1 MNLRRRALL
10 QSAGGLAALLA
21 TALPSLAQIYPSRSL
36 RWIVGFA
43 PGGAADVVARIVAPS
58 LSHRLGQQVVVENR
72 SGAGTNV
79 ATRTVLEAPP
89 DGYTLLLIGS
99 STIVNALLQERHQA
113 AILQELVPVA
123 SITVSAFVIVVNSS
137 APEMTLGELI
147 AFAKANPGK
156 LRMGS
161 YGIGTQSH
169 LAAQSFSQ
177 RAGIDAVHVPY
188 RGGAPLV
195 SDLLGGHLQVGFD
208 TVASSLPHIKSGALR
223 VLAVTSAVRLEVL
236 PEIPTASETLP
247 GYEVVAWIGLGVRKG
262 TPLEIVER
270 LNHEVNSLLA
280 DPEVSRKFRDL
291 SLVSIPC
298 SRPACG
304 TFWSADIGRALELIQ
319 DTGLRLE

>member
-1 MNLRRRALL
+1 
-10 QSAGGLAALLA
+10 
-21 TALPSLAQIYPSRSL
+21 
-36 RWIVGFA
+36 
-43 PGGAADVVARIVAPS
+43 
-58 LSHRLGQQVVVENR
+58 
-72 SGAGTNV
+72 
-79 ATRTVLEAPP
+79 
-89 DGYTLLLIGS
+89 
-99 STIVNALLQERHQA
+99 
-113 AILQELVPVA
+113 
-123 SITVSAFVIVVNSS
+123 
-137 APEMTLGELI
+137 
-147 AFAKANPGK
+147 
-156 LRMGS
+156 MGS

-280 DPEVSRKFRDL
+280 DPEVSRRFRDL

-298 SRPACG
+298 SLPACG